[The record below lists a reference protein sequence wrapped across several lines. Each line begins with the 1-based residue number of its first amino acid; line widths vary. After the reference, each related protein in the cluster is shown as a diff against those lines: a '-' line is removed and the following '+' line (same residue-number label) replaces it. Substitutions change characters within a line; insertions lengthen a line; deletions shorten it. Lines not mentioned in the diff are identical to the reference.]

1 MKKLISLVVISLTII
16 GCSSTPKTDDKT
28 LVIGASITPHA
39 QILSVIKPDLE
50 AKGYTVEIKE
60 FTDYVQPNIAL
71 QDKSLDANYFQ
82 HQPYLDEFNKERNWD
97 LQGVAV
103 IHYEPFGIYPGKTR
117 SLSELSDGAK
127 VSVPNDTTNEARA
140 LLLLEANGLIKL
152 KENIGLKATKQDII
166 ENPKNLD
173 IIELEAAQLTK
184 SLADVDL
191 AVINGNYAMQAK
203 LSVEKDAIAFEDIES
218 FGSKTYGNVVAV
230 RSDNK
235 DSQKIKDLLEA
246 LQSQKVKDYIQKTY
260 EGGVQPSF

>member
-1 MKKLISLVVISLTII
+1 MKRIISFIFIVLMIS
-16 GCSSTPKTDDKT
+16 GCTSTSISEDKT

-39 QILSVIKPDLE
+39 EILNVIKPDLE

-71 QDKSLDANYFQ
+71 HDKSLDANYFQ
-82 HQPYLDEFNKERNWD
+82 HQPYLDEFNAERKWD
-97 LQGVAV
+97 LQAVAV
-103 IHYEPFGIYPGKTR
+103 IHYEPFGIYPGKTK
-117 SLSELSDGAK
+117 SLSELKQGAQI
-127 VSVPNDTTNEARA
+127 SVPNDTTNEARA

-152 KENIGLKATKQDII
+152 KENVGLKATKQDIV

-173 IIELEAAQLTK
+173 IVELEAAQLSK

-191 AVINGNYAMQAK
+191 AVINGNYALQAN
-203 LSVEKDAIAFEDIES
+203 LTVEKDAIAFEDIES
-218 FGSKTYGNVVAV
+218 FGSKTYGNVLAT
-230 RSDNK
+230 RKDNM
-235 DSQKIKDLLEA
+235 DSQKIRDLVEA